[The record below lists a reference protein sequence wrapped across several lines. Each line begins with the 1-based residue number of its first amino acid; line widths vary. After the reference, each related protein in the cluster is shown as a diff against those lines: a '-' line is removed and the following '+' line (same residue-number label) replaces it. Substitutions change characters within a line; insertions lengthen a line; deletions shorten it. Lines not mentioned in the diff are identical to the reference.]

1 MTARKTNSQPFGDLD
16 TDLHNR
22 QRKADVESIPNTIT
36 TANEQDPNQPDLANM
51 TEDEKRAVIVS

>member
-1 MTARKTNSQPFGDLD
+1 MTARKTNSQPFGDLEAD
-16 TDLHNR
+16 PHNR